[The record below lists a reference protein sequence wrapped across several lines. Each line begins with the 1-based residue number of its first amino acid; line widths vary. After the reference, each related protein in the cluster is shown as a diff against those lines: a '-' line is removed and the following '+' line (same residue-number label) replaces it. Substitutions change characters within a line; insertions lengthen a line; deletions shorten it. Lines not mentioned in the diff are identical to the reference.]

1 MGQTFLDDLLTH
13 KRSPEHR
20 TEIAIAP
27 NVSCGGNKLMLVAGP
42 CAVESEE
49 QMQECADV
57 LSKAPVQ
64 ALRGGVFKPRTS
76 PYTFQGMGEEGLQ
89 ILAETGKQHSMPVIA
104 EVMSAKQLE
113 EAHDSL
119 DVLQIG
125 SRNMQNFELLKEVS
139 LVRKPVLLK
148 RGLAATIEEFLMAA
162 EYIMAGGNHNV
173 ILCERGIRSFDS
185 MTRNVLDLG
194 AVAVLKQMTH
204 LPVIV
209 DPSHAAG
216 RCELIADLA
225 RAAVA
230 CGADGLM
237 IECHPQPKKS
247 VSDARQ
253 ALSLQEM
260 SELVKSLAAV
270 AAAVGREV
278 SVAPSEAVVSQ

>member
-1 MGQTFLDDLLTH
+1 MGKSLLDNLLTQ

-20 TEIAIAP
+20 TEIAISP
-27 NVSCGGNKLMLVAGP
+27 RVSCGGNRLMLVAGP
-42 CAVESEE
+42 CSVESEE
-49 QMQECADV
+49 QMQECAEV

-76 PYTFQGMGEEGLQ
+76 PYSFQGLGEEGLQ
-89 ILAETGKQHSMPVIA
+89 ILSESGKQHGMPVIA

-139 LVRKPVLLK
+139 QAKKPVLLK

-162 EYIMAGGNHNV
+162 EYIMAGGNQDV
-173 ILCERGIRSFDS
+173 ILCERGIRGFDS

-216 RCELIADLA
+216 RHELIADLA

-230 CGADGLM
+230 CGADGVM
-237 IECHPQPKKS
+237 IECHPQPRKS
-247 VSDARQ
+247 ISDARQ
-253 ALSLQEM
+253 ALSLEEM
-260 SELVKSLAAV
+260 TELVKSLAAV
-270 AAAVGREV
+270 AAAIGREV
-278 SVAPSEAVVSQ
+278 SVVSEQPIVAK

>member
-1 MGQTFLDDLLTH
+1 
-13 KRSPEHR
+13 
-20 TEIAIAP
+20 
-27 NVSCGGNKLMLVAGP
+27 MLVAGP

-49 QMQECADV
+49 QMQACGEV

-76 PYTFQGMGEEGLQ
+76 PYTFQGLGEEGLQ
-89 ILAETGKQHSMPVIA
+89 ILAETGKQHGMPVIA

-139 LVRKPVLLK
+139 LTRKPVLLK
-148 RGLAATIEEFLMAA
+148 RGLAATIEEFLLAA

-237 IECHPQPKKS
+237 IECHPAPKKS
-247 VSDARQ
+247 ISDARQ
-253 ALSLQEM
+253 ALSLSEM

-278 SVAPSEAVVSQ
+278 SVTFAETTSAQS

>member
-1 MGQTFLDDLLTH
+1 MDYLLTH

-20 TEIAIAP
+20 TQIAISP
-27 NVSCGGNKLMLVAGP
+27 TVTCGGNRLMLVAGP

-49 QMQECADV
+49 QMQEVGDV

-76 PYTFQGMGEEGLQ
+76 PYSFQGMGDEGLQ
-89 ILAETGKQHSMPVIA
+89 ILAETGKQHGLPVIA
-104 EVMSAKQLE
+104 EIMSEKQLE
-113 EAHDSL
+113 EAYDSL

-139 LVRKPVLLK
+139 QVQKPVLLK

-162 EYIMAGGNHNV
+162 EYIMAGGNPNV

-194 AVAVLKQMTH
+194 AVAVLRQMTH

-209 DPSHAAG
+209 DPSHAVG

-237 IECHPQPKKS
+237 VECHPTPKKS
-247 VSDARQ
+247 ISDARQ
-253 ALSLQEM
+253 ALSLTEM
-260 SELVKSLAAV
+260 SDLVKSLAAV
-270 AAAVGREV
+270 AAAIGREV
-278 SVAPSEAVVSQ
+278 SVASAEPVISK

>member
-1 MGQTFLDDLLTH
+1 VSHSGISPLYCFNLAHKVKALDDLLAH

-20 TEIAIAP
+20 TEIVITP
-27 NVSCGGNKLMLVAGP
+27 NVSCGGNRLMLVAGP

-49 QMQECADV
+49 QMQECGDV

-89 ILAETGKQHSMPVIA
+89 ILSETGKQHGMPVIA

-113 EAHDSL
+113 EAYDSL

-139 LVRKPVLLK
+139 QVRKPVLLK

-216 RCELIADLA
+216 RCELIA
-225 RAAVA
+225 
-230 CGADGLM
+230 
-237 IECHPQPKKS
+237 ECHPTPKKS
-247 VSDARQ
+247 ISDARQ

-270 AAAVGREV
+270 AAAIGREV
-278 SVAPSEAVVSQ
+278 SVPSPEAVLS

>member
-1 MGQTFLDDLLTH
+1 MDDLLTH

-20 TEIAIAP
+20 TEIAISP
-27 NVSCGGNKLMLVAGP
+27 NVSCGGNRLMLVAGP

-49 QMQECADV
+49 QMMVCGDV

-76 PYTFQGMGEEGLQ
+76 PYTFQGLGEEGLQ
-89 ILAETGKQHSMPVIA
+89 ILADTGKQHGMPVIA

-139 LVRKPVLLK
+139 LARKPVLLK

-162 EYIMAGGNHNV
+162 EYIMAGGNHQV

-237 IECHPQPKKS
+237 IECHPTPKKS
-247 VSDARQ
+247 ISDARQ
-253 ALSLQEM
+253 ALSLTEM
-260 SELVKSLAAV
+260 SELVKSLSAV
-270 AAAVGREV
+270 AAAIGREV
-278 SVAPSEAVVSQ
+278 SVQPVETVATK